1 MKKKANWGT
10 GIFISYALFM
20 LLAILAAV
28 YFMNQDVD
36 LVTDDYY
43 QQEIKYQ
50 DQIDKIQRT
59 NSLPEKPA
67 INFDGSKINLS
78 FPESLRNKNVTG
90 KIHFYRPSNP
100 ALDFNIPMLLNNDGL
115 QIITTEKMENGF
127 WRLKLNWTMEGNEY
141 YSEKEIILN

>member
-10 GIFISYALFM
+10 GIFISYALFI

-78 FPESLRNKNVTG
+78 FPESLLNKNVTG

-115 QIITTEKMENGF
+115 QIITTNKMETGF